1 MTTMTTTRPPRF
13 TDEQPIIESKAGTT
27 GAIGESPVS
36 LLLYL
41 GLGTLVGILFTKAE
55 VVSWFRIQEMFR
67 LQSFHMHGILLTAV
81 ITAALSLQVL
91 KRTGARA
98 LSGEKIAVP
107 PKTPTRGMRRYWIGG
122 LIFGGGW
129 ALLGAC
135 PGPVFVLIGNGFLVM
150 LVALA
155 AALGGTWTY
164 AYLMNRLPH

>member
-1 MTTMTTTRPPRF
+1 MTTMTKPAPL
-13 TDEQPIIESKAGTT
+13 TDEQPIVARAAATST

-36 LLLYL
+36 LALYL
-41 GLGTLVGILFTKAE
+41 LLGIALGIVFTKAQ

-81 ITAALSLQVL
+81 ITAATSLRIL

-98 LSGEKIAVP
+98 LNGEPIAIP
-107 PKTPTRGMRRYWIGG
+107 PKERTRGFRRYWIGG
-122 LIFGGGW
+122 LMFGAGW

-135 PGPVFVLIGNGFLVM
+135 PGPVFVLLGNGFLVM

-155 AALGGTWTY
+155 SALGGTWAY